1 MFYRT
6 RNVKEPVKQTKLR
19 SKKSDGKRESEGNK
33 SLRIPQKLVF
43 IFHSPILPS
52 AYPISHQVFFPA
64 RVKTTTTTTT
74 TKNNEMNPGLR
85 STKAY
90 VLFI

>member
-1 MFYRT
+1 M
-6 RNVKEPVKQTKLR
+6 VKEPVKLTKLL

-33 SLRIPQKLVF
+33 ALRIPQKLVF

-52 AYPISHQVFFPA
+52 ACPISHQVFFPA
-64 RVKTTTTTTT
+64 RVKK
-74 TKNNEMNPGLR
+74 KNQQQQQQQKNEMNPGLR

-90 VLFI
+90 VLLI

>member
-1 MFYRT
+1 M
-6 RNVKEPVKQTKLR
+6 VKEPVKQTKLL

-33 SLRIPQKLVF
+33 ALRIPQKLVF

-64 RVKTTTTTTT
+64 RVKKKTTTTTT
-74 TKNNEMNPGLR
+74 TKKRNE
-85 STKAY
+85 SWSS
-90 VLFI
+90 

>member
-1 MFYRT
+1 M
-6 RNVKEPVKQTKLR
+6 VSWEPVKLTKPL

-33 SLRIPQKLVF
+33 ALRIPQKLVF

-52 AYPISHQVFFPA
+52 AYSISHQVFFPT
-64 RVKTTTTTTT
+64 RVK
-74 TKNNEMNPGLR
+74 KKKKKNEMNPGLR

-90 VLFI
+90 VLLI

>member
-1 MFYRT
+1 M
-6 RNVKEPVKQTKLR
+6 VSWEPVKLTNKLL
-19 SKKSDGKRESEGNK
+19 SKKSYGKRESEGNK
-33 SLRIPQKLVF
+33 ALRIPQKLVF

-64 RVKTTTTTTT
+64 RVK
-74 TKNNEMNPGLR
+74 KKKQQQQQQQKKNEMNPGLR

-90 VLFI
+90 VLLI

>member
-6 RNVKEPVKQTKLR
+6 RNVKEPVKLTKLL

-33 SLRIPQKLVF
+33 ALRIPQNLVF
-43 IFHSPILPS
+43 IFHSSILPS

-64 RVKTTTTTTT
+64 RIKTITTTTT
-74 TKNNEMNPGLR
+74 TKT
-85 STKAY
+85 TK
-90 VLFI
+90 

>member
-1 MFYRT
+1 M
-6 RNVKEPVKQTKLR
+6 VKEPVKLTKLL

-33 SLRIPQKLVF
+33 ALRIPQKLVF

-64 RVKTTTTTTT
+64 RVK
-74 TKNNEMNPGLR
+74 KKKKQQQQQQQKNEMNPGLR

-90 VLFI
+90 VLLI

>member
-1 MFYRT
+1 M
-6 RNVKEPVKQTKLR
+6 VKEPVKLTRLL

-33 SLRIPQKLVF
+33 ALRIPQKLVF

-64 RVKTTTTTTT
+64 RVKKTTTTTTT
-74 TKNNEMNPGLR
+74 TKKKRNE
-85 STKAY
+85 SWSS
-90 VLFI
+90 

>member
-1 MFYRT
+1 M
-6 RNVKEPVKQTKLR
+6 VKEPVKLTKLL

-33 SLRIPQKLVF
+33 ALRIPQKLVF

-64 RVKTTTTTTT
+64 RVKK
-74 TKNNEMNPGLR
+74 KNQQQQQQKNEMNPGLR

-90 VLFI
+90 VLLI

>member
-1 MFYRT
+1 M
-6 RNVKEPVKQTKLR
+6 VSWEPVKLTKPL

-33 SLRIPQKLVF
+33 ALRIPQKLVF

-64 RVKTTTTTTT
+64 RVK
-74 TKNNEMNPGLR
+74 KKKKQQQQQQKNEMNPGLR

-90 VLFI
+90 VLLI

>member
-1 MFYRT
+1 M
-6 RNVKEPVKQTKLR
+6 VKEPVKLTKLL

-33 SLRIPQKLVF
+33 ALRIPQKLVF

-64 RVKTTTTTTT
+64 RVKKKKTTTT
-74 TKNNEMNPGLR
+74 TKKRNE
-85 STKAY
+85 SWSS
-90 VLFI
+90 